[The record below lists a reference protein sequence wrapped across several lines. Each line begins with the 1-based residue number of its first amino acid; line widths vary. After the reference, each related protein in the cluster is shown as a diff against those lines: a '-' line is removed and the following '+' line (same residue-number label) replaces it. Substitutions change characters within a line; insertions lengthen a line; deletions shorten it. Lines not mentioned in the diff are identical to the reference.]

1 MTYFKEYQAL
11 TLLTCGMKE
20 KKEIE
25 LSQKEKLLEIAAV
38 GMCFMLLLGCFLK
51 ILFF

>member
-1 MTYFKEYQAL
+1 MDDKN
-11 TLLTCGMKE
+11 KN
-20 KKEIE
+20 IE
-25 LSQKEKLLEIAAV
+25 LSQKEKLMEIMAV